1 MNLASIQELI
11 ASKVS
16 RLIPES
22 DFKNRLSCIY
32 SNSIERNNFSVKYK
46 NGSYLISFNGVT
58 LKLLTKHAED
68 VFNLGYLDKYR
79 IKEGD
84 VVVDGGAFVGAFA
97 IYAAKIVGERGKV
110 IAFEP
115 DKYNYNILLKTIRLN
130 KLMNII
136 PLNKGLWCKSAT
148 LRFRSSNG
156 ENSSLFFEDSQSSDI
171 IDVDVVSLD
180 DELSALK
187 IRKLDFIKMDIEGA
201 ELEAIKG
208 AKDLLE
214 NNDVNLAIASY
225 HIIDGVPTYF
235 KLREILSS
243 MNYYS
248 EIGFP
253 THLTV
258 YGRPHNSR
266 PLDY

>member
-1 MNLASIQELI
+1 MNLATIQELI

-16 RLIPES
+16 SLIPES
-22 DFKNRLSCIY
+22 DLKNRLSCIY
-32 SNSIERNNFSVKYK
+32 SNCIEKNSFSIKYNNK
-46 NGSYLISFNGVT
+46 SYIISFNGIT
-58 LKLLTKHAED
+58 LKLITKHAED

-97 IYAAKIVGERGKV
+97 IYAAKIVGESGKV

-115 DKYNYNILLKTIRLN
+115 DKDNYNTLLKNININ
-130 KLMNII
+130 KLTNVI
-136 PLNKGLWCKSAT
+136 PLNKGLWSKSTT

-156 ENSSLFFEDSQSSDI
+156 ENSSLFFKADQSCDI
-171 IDVDVVSLD
+171 IDVEVVSLD

-201 ELEAIKG
+201 EIEAIRG
-208 AKDLLE
+208 AERLLAS
-214 NNDVNLAIASY
+214 NNVNLAIASY
-225 HIIDGVPTYF
+225 HIVDGAPTHF
-235 KLREILSS
+235 KLRELLSS
-243 MNYYS
+243 MDYYS

-258 YGRPHNSR
+258 YGRPHNK
-266 PLDY
+266 